1 MYILVLH
8 TPSLFVLRLLR
19 FCSDGSHNYHP
30 QTMVHRLA
38 LTVGLLPVG
47 VSGLSRLARQQQKAL
62 DHSRDLGTATILH
75 PYHPLYGQSFPILK
89 TRKVDGQRRY
99 SLRSGDDVFSVPE
112 SWVTD
117 TGQNA
122 FSESYFDADTIKSL
136 LELAELLYK

>member
-1 MYILVLH
+1 MVPMQTYIMSAWH
-8 TPSLFVLRLLR
+8 
-19 FCSDGSHNYHP
+19 
-30 QTMVHRLA
+30 
-38 LTVGLLPVG
+38 
-47 VSGLSRLARQQQKAL
+47 GLSSLARQQQKAL
-62 DHSRDLGTATILH
+62 DRSRDLGTATILH

-117 TGQNA
+117 TGQNV